1 MIEYID
7 GLTFKSMVV
16 SACAALNANKQK
28 LNDLNVFPVP
38 DGDTGTNMSMTIT
51 NAVNEL
57 NKKHPETLGD
67 VASTVAS
74 GMLRGARGNSGVILS
89 LLFRGISKRLKGQEK
104 ADAQLFAAAMQDGVD
119 AAYKAVMKPK
129 EGTILTVAR
138 LSSAAAVEF
147 AANGA
152 DIELMLTHAMEAGRE
167 ALADT
172 QNLNPVLKK
181 AGVVDSGGM
190 GYMTIFE
197 TMLEFLQGR
206 FEMPEI
212 VEEVTSAPTTNAKAD
227 FESFDT
233 GDIVF
238 GYCTEFI
245 VERQNDK
252 DPDLLRAYLN
262 TMGDSVVCVDDDEII
277 KVHVHTN
284 EPGNVLTEALTYG
297 QFISTKIEN
306 MRLQHTELSGG
317 AAPHDHTV
325 AHEAPKT
332 EEAEDVVAEAEKEMG
347 IVAVC
352 AGAGLESLFL
362 ELGADQV
369 VTGGQTMNPSTE
381 DILAAVN
388 KTPAN
393 TVFVFPNNK
402 NIIMAAQQ
410 AGRLCE
416 KTVIVIPTASV
427 PQGIS
432 ALINFDAEADAGELE
447 ALFNETIEDVHTAQ
461 ITYAARDSD
470 FGGHTIT
477 AGQYLALFDNDLLG
491 SNNSLN
497 ELLDKMNEKI
507 GEFDPSI
514 ISVYYGEDIQEEEAQ
529 KTAEYIGQ
537 AFPEAELMVVNGG
550 QPVYYYM
557 ISVE

>member
-7 GLTFKSMVV
+7 GQAFKSMVLC
-16 SACAALNANKQK
+16 AGAALNARKQQ

-38 DGDTGTNMSMTIT
+38 DGDTGTNMAMTIT
-51 NAVNEL
+51 NAMNEL
-57 NKKHPETLGD
+57 KKKNPETLSD
-67 VASTVAS
+67 VANTVAS

-89 LLFRGISKRLKGQEK
+89 LLFRGISKKLKGVEK

-138 LSSAAAVEF
+138 LASAAAVEF

-152 DIELMLTHAMEAGRE
+152 DVELTLTHAIEAGKV
-167 ALADT
+167 ALDDT
-172 QNLNPVLKK
+172 LNLNPVLKK

-190 GYMTIFE
+190 GYMIIFE
-197 TMLEFLQGR
+197 AMLESLQGR

-212 VEEVTSAPTTNAKAD
+212 AEVEEEKAAPQDKAD
-227 FESFDT
+227 FDNFDT
-233 GDIVF
+233 ADIVF

-245 VERQNDK
+245 VERQTKK
-252 DPDLLRAYLN
+252 DPDELRAFLN
-262 TMGDSVVCVDDDEII
+262 SIGDSVVCVDDDEII

-284 EPGNVLTEALTYG
+284 EPGKVLTEALTYG
-297 QFISTKIEN
+297 QMVTVKIEN

-317 AAPHDHTV
+317 ASTAQ
-325 AHEAPKT
+325 
-332 EEAEDVVAEAEKEMG
+332 EEAEDTIAEAEKELG

-362 ELGADQV
+362 ELGADNV

-410 AGRLCE
+410 AGRLTD
-416 KTVIVIPTASV
+416 KRVIVIPTASV

-432 ALINFDAEADAGELE
+432 ALINFDPAGDADELE
-447 ALFNETIEDVHTAQ
+447 AMFNETIQDVHTAQ
-461 ITYAARDSD
+461 ITYAARNSD
-470 FGGHTIT
+470 FDGHEIT
-477 AGQYLALFDNDLLG
+477 AGQYLALFDGGLLG
-491 SNNSLN
+491 SDDSLDAVLN
-497 ELLDKMNEKI
+497 RLNEKI
-507 GEFDPSI
+507 AEYDPSI
-514 ISVYYGEDIQEEEAQ
+514 ISVYYGEDIKEEDAEN
-529 KTAEYIGQ
+529 TAAYVAT
-537 AFPEAELMVVNGG
+537 AFPDAEIMTVNGG

-557 ISVE
+557 ISIE